1 MNTRLFFIGLLSFLT
16 MGFSAAGQDIIHTRE
31 GKAIEAKVLEI
42 SDTSISYKLFNNLE
56 GPTFIMASEKVL
68 KIAFENGTEYAFEVE
83 SGGHSLPADASL
95 AELTAEGNNVYLVFE
110 DQSGTFDEKDEYLRE
125 YIKKLTPWNLVN
137 NRANADFILHV
148 TGYSKRTARSYTSD
162 TYFLTAKIQRTD
174 GTEVWTGKTVSTFAN
189 VYNGFRA
196 VRAVSRELVEEVLMT
211 DLQKDKKKGL
221 KSV

>member
-1 MNTRLFFIGLLSFLT
+1 MKSVTQASR
-16 MGFSAAGQDIIHTRE
+16 
-31 GKAIEAKVLEI
+31 
-42 SDTSISYKLFNNLE
+42 TS
-56 GPTFIMASEKVL
+56 
-68 KIAFENGTEYAFEVE
+68 YAFEVE
-83 SGGHSLPADASL
+83 SGGHGLPANASL

-137 NRANADFILHV
+137 SKGNADFILHV

-174 GTEVWTGKTVSTFAN
+174 GTEVWTGKTVSSFAN

-221 KSV
+221 KSI